1 MSENSGI
8 PIFDDNDAFY
18 KHYPKLKYYRIDW
31 DEVEDVGILKKEDV
45 GVYWAYY
52 ETRKRLFNN
61 TRPHIGYEA
70 LLNIVNS
77 P

>member
-1 MSENSGI
+1 MKYFKGMSENSGI

-45 GVYWAYY
+45 GVY
-52 ETRKRLFNN
+52 
-61 TRPHIGYEA
+61 
-70 LLNIVNS
+70 
-77 P
+77 